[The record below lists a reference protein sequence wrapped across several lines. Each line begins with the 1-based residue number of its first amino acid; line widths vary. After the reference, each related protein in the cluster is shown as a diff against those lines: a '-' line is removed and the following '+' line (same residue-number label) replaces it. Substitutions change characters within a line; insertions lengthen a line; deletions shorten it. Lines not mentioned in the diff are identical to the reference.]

1 MKFLALH
8 WPSNSIHTGY
18 ENVTADEQLVIKHR
32 YKGSQ
37 WHLVQVCDVIFE
49 KYHKLHVE
57 HDSVSVNQLVRVSKA
72 FLSAVKQLKPAVRR
86 SHWEQARSRHMWL

>member
-8 WPSNSIHTGY
+8 WPSNSIHTRY

-37 WHLVQVCDVIFE
+37 WHLIQACDVVFE
-49 KYHKLHVE
+49 KYRKLHVQ
-57 HDSVSVNQLVRVSKA
+57 HDVVPINQLVRISKA
-72 FLSAVKQLKPAVRR
+72 FLSAVK
-86 SHWEQARSRHMWL
+86 

>member
-18 ENVTADEQLVIKHR
+18 ENVTADEQLVIKQR

-49 KYHKLHVE
+49 KYRKLHAKN
-57 HDSVSVNQLVRVSKA
+57 DSVPINQLVRISKA
-72 FLSAVKQLKPAVRR
+72 FLSAVKQLKSAAGR
-86 SHWEQARSRHMWL
+86 SQWEQARSRYMWP